1 LRDSFDN
8 RLEDKRLVDL
18 FGKKKLE
25 DRIAELEAS
34 LAKLQSEKEQLLC
47 TLEKRDEKIS
57 KLAAANQ
64 QASLALKAAEQRA
77 AATTATTQ
85 VPTASQA
92 APEAESCEG
101 QKPKARVLSMREMDG
116 LIERLRACR
125 SSRDDL
131 LAAYYTGQAA
141 EDESLPPAI
150 RKASSAIKSRRG
162 GIVLHSPQLF
172 ALLLI
177 PPFPVKEGFTREGS
191 VFALDSLEEMMDTP
205 VLVLS
210 THAGETFIGV
220 ALSRESFEAEERVES
235 SVMGKHSKG
244 GWSQKRFERLREEE
258 VRGHADLVA
267 ERLADLMSRYKT
279 LLKYAVVSGD
289 EALIRQIAPAIGL
302 PQVERNL
309 SRLEG
314 RKTKELLD
322 EVYGFSCYRIE
333 V

>member
-1 LRDSFDN
+1 M
-8 RLEDKRLVDL
+8 VDL

-25 DRIAELEAS
+25 DRIAELQSS
-34 LAKLQSEKEQLLC
+34 LSKLQGEKEQLLS

-64 QASLALKAAEQRA
+64 QANLALKAAEQRA
-77 AATTATTQ
+77 AAEATAATTQ
-85 VPTASQA
+85 VPVQA
-92 APEAESCEG
+92 APEAEACEW
-101 QKPKARVLSMREMDG
+101 QKPKARMLSLREMDG

-125 SSRDDL
+125 SPRDDL
-131 LAAYYTGQAA
+131 LAAYYTGPAA
-141 EDESLPPAI
+141 ELEALPPAI
-150 RKASSAIKSRRG
+150 GKASSAVRSPRG
-162 GIVLHSPQLF
+162 GIILHSPQLF
-172 ALLLI
+172 SLLLV
-177 PPFPVKEGFTREGS
+177 PPFPVQESLVREGGA
-191 VFALDSLEEMMDTP
+191 FALDPLEEMMETP
-205 VLVLS
+205 VLVIS
-210 THAGETFIGV
+210 AHAGETFIGV

-258 VRGHADLVA
+258 VSGHADLVA
-267 ERLADLMSRYKT
+267 ERLAGLMSRYRT

-289 EALIRQIAPAIGL
+289 EGLIRQISPAIGL
-302 PQVERNL
+302 PLVERKL

-322 EVYGFSCYRIE
+322 EVYGFSCYRID